1 MRFLF
6 LCEYGYAFA
15 MLYSR
20 LKEGDQVQTD
30 DIQTSVRD
38 LYDGDLFTTNV
49 SCIVQSYFINFPHAR
64 YFFFFIFQLNM
75 SSSDMMTIE
84 HYLKS
89 ECGFNRD
96 MCVNFGFL
104 LSFIFSSQYLL
115 CPR

>member
-1 MRFLF
+1 MDRDQKSAMRFLF

-49 SCIVQSYFINFPHAR
+49 SCIVQSYFI
-64 YFFFFIFQLNM
+64 FFFFLF
-75 SSSDMMTIE
+75 
-84 HYLKS
+84 
-89 ECGFNRD
+89 
-96 MCVNFGFL
+96 
-104 LSFIFSSQYLL
+104 FS
-115 CPR
+115 